1 MHVSFE
7 MQYMGIPILISICGK
22 SELTNISS
30 IRFSKNV
37 QDIQVKP
44 TSSYS
49 KSWSKDYHV
58 CFMLDQTDKIEQPMT
73 SRSYPVIEN
82 SRKWYNICDCDD
94 ISLFSGIC
102 FQIALYILQGRKH
115 T

>member
-7 MQYMGIPILISICGK
+7 MQYMGIPIVISICGK

-37 QDIQVKP
+37 QDIQVKLA
-44 TSSYS
+44 SSYS
-49 KSWSKDYHV
+49 KSSSKDYHV

-82 SRKWYNICDCDD
+82 SRK
-94 ISLFSGIC
+94 
-102 FQIALYILQGRKH
+102 
-115 T
+115 